1 MTRRR
6 TIFLRKITPTPPP
19 RRPLPPLC
27 RPAGWIAQ
35 WRRIGA
41 LCVLDCKGVA
51 FL

>member
-6 TIFLRKITPTPPP
+6 TIFLRKITPAAGAA
-19 RRPLPPLC
+19 RPVPPLC
-27 RPAGWIAQ
+27 RPAGWIAR

-41 LCVLDCKGVA
+41 LSVLDCKGTA